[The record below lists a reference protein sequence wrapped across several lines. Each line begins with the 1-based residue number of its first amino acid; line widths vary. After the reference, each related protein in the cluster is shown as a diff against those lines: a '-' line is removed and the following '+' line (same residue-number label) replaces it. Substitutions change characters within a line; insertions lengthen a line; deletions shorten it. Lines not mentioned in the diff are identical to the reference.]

1 MLNASAIDYK
11 VPNATAYYE
20 RCDSVVRSPHVH
32 LYYHY
37 WDVSLCDNIGI
48 EDERINRAGQA
59 LTDVWRARNP
69 DIDTNC
75 SCLHVDIFKNL
86 INYYEPSPGFATFLP
101 SLSSS
106 RISFKYFFP
115 FIRLETRSLNCPIWS
130 TRVPYASFW
139 IDKPV

>member
-1 MLNASAIDYK
+1 MFNASAIDYK

-32 LYYHY
+32 LYYQY

-69 DIDTNC
+69 DIDANC

-86 INYYEPSPGFATFLP
+86 INYYEPSPGFATFSP
-101 SLSSS
+101 
-106 RISFKYFFP
+106 FP
-115 FIRLETRSLNCPIWS
+115 FVFSNLI
-130 TRVPYASFW
+130 
-139 IDKPV
+139 